1 MSGVYINE
9 NAFSKVNVAFPV
21 TFDRIRAVLL
31 TYTCQ
36 KSGDRIVLSDYDSTS
51 VILRG
56 SVNQNIDMSL
66 TVLYI

>member
-1 MSGVYINE
+1 MSGIYINE

-21 TFDRIRAVLL
+21 AFNRIKAVLL

-36 KSGDRIVLSDYDSTS
+36 KSNDRVVLSDYDSTS

-56 SVNQNIDMSL
+56 SVNQNIDISL